1 MPEDHAAAIER
12 AFSQQARAFED
23 RRFNRIF
30 TTDVEWLLE
39 HLEPAPDDLV
49 LDIAAGTGHV
59 ARALAPAVRAVVALD
74 ATVAMLDEGRAAA
87 DAAGLRNLVFQRGD
101 AAALPFLDGS
111 FDLVVTRFA
120 VHHFVDPAGPVA
132 EMARCVR
139 PGGRVVV
146 ADLIAA
152 DDPDVA
158 ARQNE
163 LERLRDPSHTTMLS
177 AAELVALV
185 RGAGLDDVR
194 LEAREIVRPLAPWL
208 AQTGA
213 SEEVR
218 ARVTAALRDEA
229 AGGPPTGFSPRE
241 RDGAWEFVH
250 TVASV
255 AAVRPLGSSATGPA
269 ALGTRRRR

>member
-12 AFSQQARAFED
+12 AFSHQARAFED
-23 RRFNRIF
+23 RRFNRTF

-39 HLEPAPDDLV
+39 HLDPAPDDMV
-49 LDIAAGTGHV
+49 LDVAAGTGHV

-74 ATVAMLDEGRAAA
+74 ATLAMLEEGRAAA
-87 DAAGLRNLVFQRGD
+87 AAAGLRNIVFERGD
-101 AAALPFLDGS
+101 AAGLPFLDGS
-111 FDLVVTRFA
+111 FDLVLTRFA
-120 VHHFVDPAGPVA
+120 VHHFDDPAGPLA
-132 EMARCVR
+132 EIARCVR

-152 DDPDVA
+152 GDPGVA

-177 AAELVALV
+177 ADELVAMLG
-185 RGAGLDDVR
+185 GAGLENVR
-194 LEAREIVRPLAPWL
+194 VEAREIVRPLAPWL

-213 SEEVR
+213 SEDVR
-218 ARVTAALRDEA
+218 ARVTAALRADAE
-229 AGGPPTGFSPRE
+229 GGPPTGFSPRG

-255 AAVRPLGSSATGPA
+255 TAVRPLGRSATGPA
-269 ALGTRRRR
+269 ESGTRRRR